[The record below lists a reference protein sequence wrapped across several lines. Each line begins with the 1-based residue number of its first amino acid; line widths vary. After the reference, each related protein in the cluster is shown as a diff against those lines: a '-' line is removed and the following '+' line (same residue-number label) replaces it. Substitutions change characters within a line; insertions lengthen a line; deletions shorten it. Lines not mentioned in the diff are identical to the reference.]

1 MAPLD
6 ELCVNTIRALAID
19 SVERANSG
27 HPGAPMGLAP
37 SAYVLWT
44 RHLRHNPQNPKWPD
58 RDRFVLSAGHASAL
72 LYSLLHLTGYELELE
87 DLKGFRQWGSRT
99 PGHPEYGVTPGVET
113 TTGPLGQGFAN
124 AVGMAMAEELLAA
137 RFNSGGHAIV
147 DHRTWGICSDGDL
160 MEGISHEAASL
171 AGHLRLGK
179 LNFIYDDNRIS
190 IDGSTDLSYSDDV
203 AKRFEAY
210 GWHTTRVTNGTD
222 LDAIDAALVEARARA
237 DRPSMILVRTH
248 IAQGAPTKQDTA
260 GSHGSPLGEAEI
272 KAWRENIGWPDE
284 DFHIPSEALAV
295 FRAQIDRGKEAE
307 ARWQEKF
314 RTWASSEPELADE
327 WERRMARRL
336 PDLDAIM
343 PAIEGEK
350 LATRKAAVKT
360 LAALAPAVPELIG
373 GSADLTESN
382 GTALGDEAA
391 FAPGAPGRYIH
402 YGIREHAM
410 AATMNGMVLH
420 GGLRP
425 YGGTFLI
432 FSDYMRNSVRLAA
445 LMEIPTIFVYSHDSI
460 ALGEDGPTHQ
470 PVEQL
475 ASLRAIPGLTVIR
488 PADANETVAA
498 WKVALENTE
507 GPTAIVVTRQ
517 DLPIIDRDSYPAA
530 ESLSRGAYVLSEL
543 GPEQAMPDVILIGSG
558 SEVPVAMSAA
568 DTLATEGTR
577 VRVVSMPSWELF
589 ASQPLDYRDSV
600 LPPEVTARVSIEA
613 ALTFGWE
620 KWVGA
625 GGTPVGVDRFGAS
638 APGPTVMT
646 ELGITPGHVADAA
659 RALLGPKAH

>member
-1 MAPLD
+1 VASLD
-6 ELCVNTIRALAID
+6 ELCVNTIRALAVD

-44 RHLRHNPQNPKWPD
+44 RHLRHNPANPKWPD
-58 RDRFVLSAGHASAL
+58 RDRFVLSCGHASAL

-124 AVGMAMAEELLAA
+124 AVGMAVAEELLAA
-137 RFNSGGHAIV
+137 RFNGVSDAIV
-147 DHRTWGICSDGDL
+147 DHHTWGICSDGDL

-190 IDGSTDLSYSDDV
+190 IDGSTDLSCSDDV

-222 LDAIDAALVEARARA
+222 LDAIDAALVEARAQV
-237 DRPSMILVRTH
+237 DRPSLILVRTH
-248 IAQGAPTKQDTA
+248 IAQGAPTKQDSA

-272 KAWRENIGWPDE
+272 KAWRESIGWPNE
-284 DFHIPSEALAV
+284 DFHIPTEALAV
-295 FRAQIDRGKEAE
+295 FREAVERGKATEAE
-307 ARWQEKF
+307 W
-314 RTWASSEPELADE
+314 RTGFEAWAAAEPELARE
-327 WERRMARRL
+327 WERRMACRV
-336 PDLDAIM
+336 PDLDAVL

-445 LMEIPTIFVYSHDSI
+445 LMEIPTIFIYSHDSI

-517 DLPIIDRDSYPAA
+517 DLPILDRSVYPTAS
-530 ESLSRGAYVLSEL
+530 SLSRGAYVLSEL
-543 GPEQAMPDVILIGSG
+543 GPEQAMPDVVLIGSG
-558 SEVPVAMSAA
+558 SEVSVAMSAA
-568 DTLATEGTR
+568 DTLAAEGTR

-589 ASQPLDYRDSV
+589 AAQPLDYRDSV
-600 LPPEVTARVSIEA
+600 LPPEVAARISIEA

-625 GGTPVGVDRFGAS
+625 GGTSVGVDRFGAS

-646 ELGITPGHVADAA
+646 ELGITPEHVAEAA
-659 RALLGPKAH
+659 RSLLA